1 MGQALPEI
9 LARGAARQLYRLLRI
24 SAPLLRPIYQHIGL
38 ENRARAVTALVR
50 LGWNGATV
58 TPALVKESEIVAPE
72 QLSPG
77 IACIGHPAAESGVG
91 EALRATARA
100 LQTVGVPFTLFGL
113 DEYTTAR
120 LQDRSMAEHES
131 PRLGSKAN
139 LICDGLI
146 GADIAVRAL
155 GPAAFAGRTNILR
168 PFWELSKVP
177 PRFAESL
184 SRFQEIWAPSEFVRA
199 SFAQAVDVPVL
210 RMPVPV
216 ELGEIASV
224 NRAGLGLPEEA
235 ILFLFAFDP
244 CSFFVRKNPIA
255 VVDAFHKA
263 FGERGR
269 SHVGLI
275 VKTLDAG
282 PHAGVLKPLK
292 AAIGGDP
299 RIHLIE
305 GTVSR
310 AEMNGLLAAA
320 DVFVSLHRSEGFGFG
335 LAEAMLL
342 GKAVIGTDYSGNTDF
357 LNDETGF
364 LVPYQLVPV
373 EAGEYPDHQ
382 DQVWAEPDIA
392 VAAAHMAS
400 IVDNPAAAEVHA
412 ARGQAF
418 VKTHHSLAAVGKQM
432 HERLA
437 ALGLLD
443 EKAGA

>member
-50 LGWNGATV
+50 IGWNGAAV
-58 TPALVKESEIVAPE
+58 IPPLIKESEIVTPE
-72 QLSPG
+72 RLSPG
-77 IACIGHPAAESGVG
+77 VACIGHPAAESGVG

-100 LQTVGVPFTLFGL
+100 LQAVGVPFTLF

-120 LQDRSMAEHES
+120 LQDRSMAKHES

-155 GPAAFAGRTNILR
+155 GPVAFAGRTNILR

-177 PRFAESL
+177 PRFAVTL

-199 SFAQAVDVPVL
+199 AFAEAVGVPVL

-216 ELGEIASV
+216 ELGEIAPVS
-224 NRAGLGLPEEA
+224 RAALGLSEEA
-235 ILFLFAFDP
+235 TLFLFAFDP

-255 VVDAFHKA
+255 VVRAFHKA

-269 SHVGLI
+269 SDVGLI

-357 LNDETGF
+357 LNSETGY
-364 LVPYQLVPV
+364 LIPYKLVPV
-373 EAGEYPDHQ
+373 GAGEYPDHQ
-382 DQVWAEPDIA
+382 GQVWAEPDIA

-400 IVDNPAAAEVHA
+400 IVDDPAAAEVRA
-412 ARGQAF
+412 LAGQAF
-418 VKTHHSLAAVGKQM
+418 IKTHHSLAVVGKQM
-432 HERLA
+432 LDRLA

-443 EKAGA
+443 RRAGA